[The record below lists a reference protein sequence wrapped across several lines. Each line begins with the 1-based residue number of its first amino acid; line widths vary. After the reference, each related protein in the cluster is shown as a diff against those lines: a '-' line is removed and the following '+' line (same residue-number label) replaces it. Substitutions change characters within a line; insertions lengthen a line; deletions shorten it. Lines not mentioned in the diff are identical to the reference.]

1 MSCPKCGQPTQ
12 PGDSFCGRCGHPFM
26 VIGAMPGHGRDGS
39 DHTRRDDDGITG
51 EWDAVSFQNPPSR
64 AASAPPGQERDRG
77 QRPTATAAT
86 AAVITRR
93 GRATAEGTARDVRFR
108 TESVQLPT
116 SQSPSPVQVL
126 TFRLERYDP
135 RGDRLSPIGVEMRG
149 PSISGVLSEGENAY
163 VAGSYGSGTIRADHI
178 INRTTGAVITASRAI
193 TKSTIVGWVFTA
205 IVAII
210 FIIFMISAST

>member
-1 MSCPKCGQPTQ
+1 MRCPKCGQPAQ
-12 PGDSFCGRCGHPFM
+12 PGGRFCGRCGYSFT
-26 VIGAMPGHGRDGS
+26 VSGAMPGHGRGGS
-39 DHTRRDDDGITG
+39 DHARQGDDGMTG
-51 EWDAVSFQNPPSR
+51 EWDAVSFQNPAPGTITAP
-64 AASAPPGQERDRG
+64 AALGRDHGQ
-77 QRPTATAAT
+77 QAAAT
-86 AAVITRR
+86 AAAPVVTRQ

-149 PSISGVLSEGENAY
+149 PSISGALSEGENAY
-163 VAGSYGSGTIRADHI
+163 VVGSYGFGTIRADRI

-193 TKSTIVGWVFTA
+193 TKLTIIGWALTA
-205 IVAII
+205 IVAIT
-210 FIIFMISAST
+210 FIIFMISASR